1 MLEQKVIKQGIY
13 LKSFFLQ
20 RRKDKNKEFKKES
33 SEQNRISLN
42 FEEENMLDPSQKK
55 FKKGKKI
62 KGQER
67 WQEAILKKNLIAEKE
82 NEIEFKIKIK
92 D

>member
-1 MLEQKVIKQGIY
+1 
-13 LKSFFLQ
+13 
-20 RRKDKNKEFKKES
+20 
-33 SEQNRISLN
+33 
-42 FEEENMLDPSQKK
+42 MLDPSQKK